1 MLHDDVEKAKEAILD
16 YLRKRP
22 EASDDLEGIA
32 RFWIARQRI
41 EVATASVREALDA
54 LVREGV
60 LENVVRRSPSGEEL
74 ALRYVLKK
82 KRVEHD

>member
-1 MLHDDVEKAKEAILD
+1 MSSADIEKTKQDILD

-22 EASDDLEGIA
+22 EASDDLEGIT

-41 EVATASVREALDA
+41 EVATASVREAVDA
-54 LVREGV
+54 LVKEGV

-74 ALRYVLKK
+74 ALRYVLKR
-82 KRVEHD
+82 KRAKRN